1 MALRRVP
8 RDHAASYA
16 DPIEVRAGDPLA
28 LSGREEVWD
37 GGRWLW
43 AAGPDGREGWVPD
56 DLPRGGVAARDYSAR
71 ELTCRAGD
79 LVTPLEASRGWV
91 RVRAADR
98 AEGWVPAACLSD

>member
-1 MALRRVP
+1 MALRRVL

-37 GGRWLW
+37 GGCWLW

-56 DLPRGGVAARDYSAR
+56 DLPVEGVAARDYSAR
-71 ELTCRAGD
+71 ELTCRTGD
-79 LVTPLEASRGWV
+79 LVKALEASRGWV
-91 RVRAADR
+91 RCRAAYG
-98 AEGWVPAACLSD
+98 AEGWVPASCLAD